1 MYRLLICLI
10 TIETVCYFSVFSN
23 VVIFRLIYICINIIR
38 KICLKR
44 LDTGRDGDNRDGDNL
59 EKQGKI
65 TNKDE
70 IKKNKSLDTPLF
82 DPR

>member
-1 MYRLLICLI
+1 MLFLRIFQCHHLSPNIY
-10 TIETVCYFSVFSN
+10 VC
-23 VVIFRLIYICINIIR
+23 IYIIR